1 MQGAASKTAPN
12 MNTNGSIENA
22 AVWTADRVKAWQR
35 GGAVPREPDYDR
47 RLISW
52 AIFAS
57 CTRIFSSSA

>member
-1 MQGAASKTAPN
+1 
-12 MNTNGSIENA
+12 MNTNGSIEKQQSGRQTASRRGNA
-22 AVWTADRVKAWQR
+22 AA
-35 GGAVPREPDYDR
+35 GAVLEGPDYDR